1 MISLPMVKKLNHK
14 IIGISEKIRSIF
26 QESYA
31 VEAKLLKAKDFP
43 PLNRD
48 INDFLNS
55 ESEFYGC
62 FKNQEMVAVIE
73 IKNNKDSTH
82 IQSLVVDPKF
92 FRQGIAQ
99 SLISYLFESL
109 DSAIY
114 TVETGAENQPA
125 ITLYEKNKFVE
136 IEQYYAEFDI
146 RKVRFERKTTA
157 TP

>member
-1 MISLPMVKKLNHK
+1 MIKKLDHK
-14 IIGISEKIRSIF
+14 IIGISEKIYSIF
-26 QESYA
+26 QVSYV
-31 VEAKLLKAKDFP
+31 VEAKLLKVKDFP

-48 INDFLNS
+48 IVDFLNS
-55 ESEFYGC
+55 ESEFYGY

-99 SLISYLFESL
+99 SLISYLFESF
-109 DSAIY
+109 DSTHY
-114 TVETGAENQPA
+114 TVETGAANQPA
-125 ITLYEKNKFVE
+125 ITLYKKNKFVE

>member
-1 MISLPMVKKLNHK
+1 MIKKLDHK
-14 IIGISEKIRSIF
+14 IIGISEKIHSIF

-31 VEAKLLKAKDFP
+31 VEATLLKAKDFP

-48 INDFLNS
+48 IDDFLNS
-55 ESEFYGC
+55 ESEFYGY

-82 IQSLVVDPKF
+82 IQSLVVAPKF

-99 SLISYLFESL
+99 SLISYLFESF
-109 DSAIY
+109 DSTHF
-114 TVETGAENQPA
+114 TVETGADNQPA
-125 ITLYEKNKFVE
+125 VTLYEKNGFVE
-136 IEQYYAEFDI
+136 IERYYAEFEI
-146 RKVRFERKTTA
+146 RKVRFERKITT